1 MLDKRQAKCAFE
13 RFGGKVSGAMWS
25 CVISCVGGGPQEP
38 TSASVAN
45 EFGRKDNRVRRCRI
59 INDDKDETLDL
70 SFFFSNLQYLA
81 RNVDK
86 FGDGDMGVKK
96 GGLTFFCSIGYIV
109 CPLVCW

>member
-1 MLDKRQAKCAFE
+1 
-13 RFGGKVSGAMWS
+13 MWS